1 MLALFT
7 GLAPAGSFFTLAFFF
22 LGRVRLDGLGVDFDD
37 DDPPDT
43 PVRCFRFRSV
53 TIINSFS
60 DFFRD
65 KIPWFRHLK

>member
-1 MLALFT
+1 MSALLT
-7 GLAPAGSFFTLAFFF
+7 GLASDVSCFTLAFFF
-22 LGRVRLDGLGVDFDD
+22 FGGVGLDGLAVDFDD

-43 PVRCFRFRSV
+43 PVRCFRLRSV

-65 KIPWFRHLK
+65 KIPWFRHL